1 MITPTPEFLKA
12 LKETNGALS
21 IAESIFIMQAAALA
35 PKGTYT
41 ELGVAYGKSA
51 MSACT
56 TLKEG
61 FFYLVDPLF
70 EDAKVLDEVYNKVSK
85 ITPDIK
91 VKMLPIY
98 STDFLPKFAP
108 YSYVMLDSGDHNE
121 IVMQE
126 INLIKDNMVS
136 GGVIVMHDLD
146 SQFLA
151 VRDGYNY
158 LLSTGNYE
166 EIKPDWNEINNYV
179 NENDLETNNISWH
192 HQEMKNP
199 NFVGALRR
207 K

>member
-35 PKGTYT
+35 PRGTYT

-70 EDAKVLDEVYNKVSK
+70 EDTKVLDEVYNKVSK

-108 YSYVMLDSGDHNE
+108 YSYVMLDSGDHDE
-121 IVMQE
+121 IVMKE
-126 INLIKDNMVS
+126 INLVKDNMVS

>member
-1 MITPTPEFLKA
+1 MITPNQDFWKIF
-12 LKETNGALS
+12 KETNGALS
-21 IAESIFIMQAAALA
+21 VSESIFIMQAANLA
-35 PKGTYT
+35 PKGTYV

-61 FFYLVDPLF
+61 FLHLVDPLF
-70 EDAKVLDEVYNKVSK
+70 EDNKVLNQVYDKVSGINK
-85 ITPDIK
+85 DVK

-108 YSYVMLDSGDHNE
+108 YSYVMMDSGDHDE
-121 IVMQE
+121 IVMKE
-126 INLIKDNMVS
+126 INLLKDNMVS

-151 VRDGYNY
+151 VRKGYDY
-158 LLSTGNYE
+158 LLGTGNYE
-166 EIKPDWNEINNYV
+166 EIKPEWEEINNYV
-179 NENDLETNNISWH
+179 NENNLNEGNISWH
-192 HQEMKNP
+192 HTELQNP
-199 NFVGALRR
+199 NFVGALKR